1 MTRFFW
7 RRGPD
12 GEDEIDREIDSYVLH
27 EIDDNLARGMTPDQ
41 ARRAALRKLG
51 NRTRVRESI
60 DEASGR
66 AALESI
72 VTDLRLGVRQ
82 LRRQPGFAV
91 AAIAILAL
99 GIATTTAIFSI
110 AYSVLLR
117 SLPYDQPSR
126 LVALS
131 SAGIRSTMGRSVVGA
146 ADYFDWRQRQRVFE
160 DLALTRP
167 VANFNL
173 TGAGEPERLQGAR
186 ATASLFPTL
195 GVEPLLGRTFNEREQ
210 LDPKRAGAVAVLSY
224 GLWQRRFGGDSSIVG
239 RTITLNGSAWEVLGV
254 MPADFHYPSRDF
266 ELWTPLYLPPA
277 ALAARGDYSYLSVA
291 RLKPGV
297 TIETARA
304 QMAIVS
310 SEIARELGRSG
321 GTGNDGVF
329 VGPLLAELTGSVRRV
344 LWLLLGSSGLLFV
357 VSVVNLA
364 GLLRARGSYR
374 RAEFALRT
382 SLGAT
387 RARLARQ
394 LVCETIPLAVAGG
407 IAGIAGAYWLLD
419 VILPTLPASLPRI
432 EEIGLH
438 PPVLTVSALLAVAT
452 AFLVSLVPSAR
463 ATPSVARVAASTAP
477 AADVLIVGQIA
488 CTVILLVGAGLLFRS
503 FAHLRGVD
511 PGLRP
516 ASVLSL
522 HLAIN
527 RSKHGDDPGVAAYLS
542 RVLEQVHRVPG
553 VEAAGVVNRLPMG
566 GQVQGGA
573 VRFEHLD
580 AAINTDWRTASGRY
594 FEALGVPLIAG
605 RTFDERD
612 TPDRPLVG
620 IIDQR
625 LARDVFGDVSP
636 IGKRFRMNADK
647 TPWIEIVGVVG
658 HLRHE
663 GLDVD
668 SRPHVYWPY
677 QQRTQDRMALVVRTS
692 VEPAST
698 TNAVAGAIR
707 SIDAD
712 QALYDVRTMT
722 DVIGRTLQGHRL
734 NATLVGAFA
743 VAALALA
750 SVGLYGIVSYVSA
763 GRRREFGVRMAVGA
777 TTRQV
782 AVLVLREGAVRAA
795 VGLAIG
801 IVAAAV
807 LAQFVGT
814 LLHGVTPWDPV
825 PYVVAPV
832 LMSGVILLASAVP
845 AWRASRID
853 PVTALR
859 NE

>member
-66 AALESI
+66 AGLESI

-131 SAGIRSTMGRSVVGA
+131 SAGIRSTMGRSVAGA

-291 RLKPGV
+291 RLQPGV

-542 RVLEQVHRVPG
+542 RVLAQVHRVPG

-698 TNAVAGAIR
+698 TSAVAGAIR

-825 PYVVAPV
+825 SYVVAPV